1 MVATKT
7 NGQKVWVTFTL
18 PVAGEVER
26 VSICGEWNSWEDEPM
41 KQKKS
46 GDYYLTK
53 IFKCGDSF
61 EFGYKLN
68 GCEWMTDES
77 CLKVASPY
85 LSENSL
91 LKL

>member
-1 MVATKT
+1 MLTVKT

-18 PVAGEVER
+18 PVKEEVESA
-26 VSICGEWNSWEDEPM
+26 SICGEWNLWEEEPM
-41 KQKKS
+41 KRKKS

-53 IFKCGDSF
+53 IFKSGECF
-61 EFGYKLN
+61 EFGYKIN
-68 GCEWMTDES
+68 GCDWLTDES
-77 CLKVASPY
+77 CASVASPY